1 MRKKIFTLLILL
13 LFAGVASYAD
23 NSGVKTR
30 KLFGKKSVEKVEVQ
44 PQDRPAPIN
53 ISSSFLEKLQK
64 NEEQNI
70 LEQYPDTRA
79 GIVRP
84 GLVGDTQEIQSVKD
98 VPKKIAPIENIAP
111 KENVLPCENLLPK
124 DNVLTDED
132 VLQPEKQVVE
142 KDKKANKDTKKSTI
156 DENATDVDISSDLM
170 EYYPENYELI
180 ATGNVVVTMLKD
192 GTQLFA
198 DKMVYNTDQ
207 NTIKGYGNVKMIK
220 NKNVIVGDFVNLNL
234 NEENILIDKPSTEG
248 NVYKVQAKE
257 GYVYPGQMVT
267 HNGSI
272 AISDSTNLVLAS
284 PGMGGVYY
292 VPSDR
297 INNNN
302 FYEKEETEKQ
312 GKRNHIRAKVI
323 HIKSMTDHDEVVVKN
338 AAYYFDDK
346 KLFSIPRIE
355 LTTNKSQDFIETN
368 LPEMGS
374 FRKYGSY
381 FGPGFVANVPGGA
394 TLKLA
399 PVFQIG
405 KHSSDHDFGFGLL
418 GRLHSKRNITEA
430 MWGTVDDMFILRG
443 QYKLGKYTKFQ
454 YAHNAYMDEWF
465 MGMRMPEYLFQLVH
479 DRSYYLDDIDCHA
492 DYEG

>member
-70 LEQYPDTRA
+70 LEQYPDTRTVSQNQKQRTVKKA

-111 KENVLPCENLLPK
+111 KENVLPSENLLPK
-124 DNVLTDED
+124 DNVLTNED

-142 KDKKANKDTKKSTI
+142 KDKKAKKDTKKSTI

-284 PGMGGVYY
+284 PGHGRCLLC
-292 VPSDR
+292 S
-297 INNNN
+297 
-302 FYEKEETEKQ
+302 
-312 GKRNHIRAKVI
+312 IRSHK
-323 HIKSMTDHDEVVVKN
+323 
-338 AAYYFDDK
+338 
-346 KLFSIPRIE
+346 
-355 LTTNKSQDFIETN
+355 
-368 LPEMGS
+368 
-374 FRKYGSY
+374 
-381 FGPGFVANVPGGA
+381 
-394 TLKLA
+394 
-399 PVFQIG
+399 
-405 KHSSDHDFGFGLL
+405 
-418 GRLHSKRNITEA
+418 
-430 MWGTVDDMFILRG
+430 
-443 QYKLGKYTKFQ
+443 
-454 YAHNAYMDEWF
+454 
-465 MGMRMPEYLFQLVH
+465 
-479 DRSYYLDDIDCHA
+479 
-492 DYEG
+492 